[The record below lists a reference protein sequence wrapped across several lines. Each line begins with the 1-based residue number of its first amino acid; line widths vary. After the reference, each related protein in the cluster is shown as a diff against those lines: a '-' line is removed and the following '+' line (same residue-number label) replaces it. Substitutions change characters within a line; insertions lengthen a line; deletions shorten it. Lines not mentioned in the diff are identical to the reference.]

1 MIYKHESSDKLIT
14 KLTLGSIKLSDKLMN
29 ILSHYYD
36 SDLTN
41 PDLDCVEYVDDNE
54 WDMVKHQINII
65 FKDKSSGAINN
76 QVKLHKFNNIDYNNS
91 YGIKLWYNNG
101 KQIIKY
107 YNNFT
112 DMRNNIE
119 KLE

>member
-1 MIYKHESSDKLIT
+1 MI
-14 KLTLGSIKLSDKLMN
+14 
-29 ILSHYYD
+29 
-36 SDLTN
+36 
-41 PDLDCVEYVDDNE
+41 
-54 WDMVKHQINII
+54 KHQINII

-119 KLE
+119 KLEQNPNVSIHEYFKHKDENQLL